1 MSNES
6 FNWKS
11 LFIQEE
17 IKDPSKPI
25 ANIIENKPIETTKF
39 PSQENKFPSQT
50 SNTVTTNSVSNNS
63 NNSFI
68 NEILDVY
75 QKGFDS
81 LNQENYDFFEFYKS
95 IVAVGINNPQSYQ
108 MAYTMGK
115 SIKSDLT
122 KDFLLEKSKFYISEI
137 EKVYT
142 KYDSAGNNKKNDFI
156 AQKNQQ
162 NSSLTKSIYD
172 LEIKMV
178 ELQIELEVNKI
189 ELTKLESNFAQPI
202 QETNLKIEANNI
214 AKKTIL
220 DSIQNV
226 INGINQ
232 YL

>member
-50 SNTVTTNSVSNNS
+50 SNMVTANSVSNNS
-63 NNSFI
+63 NNPFI

-81 LNQENYDFFEFYKS
+81 LNLENFDFFDFYKS
-95 IVAVGINNPQSYQ
+95 VVAVGISNPQSYQ

-115 SIKSDLT
+115 SIKTDLT

-137 EKVYT
+137 EKVYA
-142 KYDSAGNNKKNDFI
+142 KYDNAGNTKKNDFI
-156 AQKNQQ
+156 AQKNGE
-162 NSSLTKSIYD
+162 NASLSKSISD
-172 LEIKMV
+172 LEIKII
-178 ELQIELEVNKI
+178 ELQRELETKKI
-189 ELTKLESNFAQPI
+189 ELNKLESNFAQPI

-214 AKKTIL
+214 AKSSIL